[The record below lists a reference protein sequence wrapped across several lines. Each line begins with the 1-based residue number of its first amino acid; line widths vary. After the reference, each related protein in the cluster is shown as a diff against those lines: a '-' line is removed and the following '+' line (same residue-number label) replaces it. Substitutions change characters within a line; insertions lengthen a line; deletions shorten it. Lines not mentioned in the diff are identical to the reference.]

1 MKKIKVLI
9 ADDHAIVREGLR
21 TLLNNAQDM
30 ELAGEAE
37 NGLEVIALAD
47 KIQPDIIL
55 MDLVMPKLDGL
66 EAIRT
71 IKQKHPQIPILVL
84 TSFADEDK
92 VFPAIKAG
100 AMGYLLKDTAPSQLI
115 KAIQD
120 VYQGQSFLHPSIA
133 FMLLREMNQPST
145 LPPTDNPLSARE
157 MEVLKALAKG
167 FSNPE
172 IAKELFISE
181 WTVRTHIRN
190 ILEKLHLA
198 NRVQMALYAIRE
210 GYVDIDDQVFGE
222 PLR

>member
-21 TLLNNAQDM
+21 TLISNAPDM

-37 NGLEVIALAD
+37 NGLEIIQLTD
-47 KIQPDIIL
+47 QIQPDIIL
-55 MDLVMPKLDGL
+55 MDLVMPKMDGL
-66 EAIRT
+66 EAIRN

-100 AMGYLLKDTAPSQLI
+100 AMGYLLKDTAPSQLL

-120 VYQGQSFLHPSIA
+120 VHQGQSFLHPSIA
-133 FMLLREMNQPST
+133 FMVLREMNQPSP

-157 MEVLKALAKG
+157 MEVLKCLAKG
-167 FSNPE
+167 LSNPE

-190 ILEKLHLA
+190 ILDKLHLA
-198 NRVQMALYAIRE
+198 NRVQVALYAIRE
-210 GYVDIDDQVFGE
+210 GYVDLNDPAFGD
-222 PLR
+222 PSI